1 MGRNGRLELA
11 RCFQR
16 EERLDSNRNFCVR
29 AFSRSTISVSSKLT
43 LISLYSTDTGSGI
56 PERKLEAI
64 FRQFEQVSTVGD
76 QERSEESEASVGL
89 GLAVVA
95 RIVRS
100 VLLSPLD
107 ETVDRIG

>member
-1 MGRNGRLELA
+1 MGRTSRLQHTG
-11 RCFQR
+11 CFQR
-16 EERLDSNRNFCVR
+16 EERLDSNRYLCV
-29 AFSRSTISVSSKLT
+29 SHDS
-43 LISLYSTDTGSGI
+43 ISLILASLRLTASRFDLCSTDTGSGI

-95 RIVRS
+95 RIVR
-100 VLLSPLD
+100 
-107 ETVDRIG
+107 